1 MYSESLNMN
10 IDDDKKCAHCA
21 LGNSG
26 RPNRTGLTRFTRPVR
41 YPVRFGPVFSSNTKP
56 DFSNEIVPLNEI

>member
-26 RPNRTGLTRFTRPVR
+26 RPDRTYQIYQAGSVSRSVWSGIFLKYQTGLF
-41 YPVRFGPVFSSNTKP
+41 
-56 DFSNEIVPLNEI
+56 